1 MLSYYLGTATRRQF
15 PETGI
20 ALSYKKN
27 LYRKVNYSK
36 SAVAVRVTIIVQRL
50 ARKGLARQRWP
61 GIAKWNLCRAG
72 CSAGG
77 PDPSA
82 ACSG

>member
-36 SAVAVRVTIIVQRL
+36 TPLRFS
-50 ARKGLARQRWP
+50 
-61 GIAKWNLCRAG
+61 
-72 CSAGG
+72 
-77 PDPSA
+77 
-82 ACSG
+82 